1 MTYFT
6 WSIGA
11 IIIYVI
17 IILGVI
23 AFYRRLKSIDHTLK
37 DIKELI
43 EEKDNKNE
51 E

>member
-17 IILGVI
+17 IILVVI